1 MRKII
6 ESTFITLD
14 GCIGEPHV
22 WGQPYWDEQ
31 HASYNAKL
39 VDGSDAM
46 LLGRETYDGFK
57 DAWTSRAGDPVADR
71 MNALPKYVASRTL
84 TGDLEWNA
92 RALEGDVAE
101 AVAALKQQP
110 GENLIKYGTGEF
122 DRTLLEHKL
131 VDEYHFW
138 TYPVIA
144 GGDGYRLGDG
154 FDLTHLKLIDQTI
167 FDSGI
172 IVGVY
177 APK

>member
-1 MRKII
+1 MRKLI

-31 HASYNAKL
+31 HNDYNQKL
-39 VDGSDAM
+39 VDDVDAM
-46 LLGRETYDGFK
+46 LLGRATYEGFK
-57 DAWTSRAGDPVADR
+57 DAWTSRAGDPIADR
-71 MNALPKYVASRTL
+71 FNALPKYVASRTL
-84 TGDLEWNA
+84 TGELEWNS
-92 RALEGDVAE
+92 RVLEGDVAQ
-101 AVAALKQQP
+101 AVAALKAQS
-110 GENLIKYGTGEF
+110 GETIVKYGTGEL
-122 DRTLLEHKL
+122 DTTLLEHKL

-138 TYPVIA
+138 VYPVLA
-144 GGDGYRLGDG
+144 GGDGYRLWDG
-154 FDLTHLKLIDQTI
+154 FDTTHLELVDQTV